1 MIKSKSFFK
10 KLKNINI
17 LINNL
22 LEKNLNKLKL
32 NNLIS
37 LARSNKIILTFVA
50 VFVLSISYLLIPT
63 FYKQSEISKEFKS
76 DLFNQLNLN
85 FNFSKKLNYNI
96 FPRPHFTSY
105 DVVIF
110 DNEQELSKIKKL
122 KIYVSPQNLYSIK
135 NIKIKDVQIENAS
148 FSLNKNNQNTFLK
161 ILQNN
166 FKDFSLKIFD
176 SNIFFKDSKN
186 EVLFINKIV
195 SMKYYYDTNELK
207 NKISSKNQIFNIP
220 YEIEF
225 LDDKDQKKMFTNL
238 NINFLKLKIENELN
252 YSQNITLGKAELI
265 FEKSKSLITYKSNS
279 KFVDFTFFDKLE
291 NPNFLYNGNLNFR
304 PFYSTITGTA
314 QKLNTSYFLN
324 SNNLILQL
332 IKTELF
338 NNKNLDFKL
347 NIFGKNILNNPNFI
361 NINLY
366 SRIQEGLIDIDD
378 TNFKWKTFAD
388 FKLSD
393 SLIFVDNGELV
404 IDAKLQI
411 YISDYNEIYKVLLTP
426 KKYRKKFD
434 KIDLNFQ
441 YNFDQ
446 KIMQLSDIKIDKK
459 YNQKINAK
467 MSKIILK
474 DTNMQNRIYFK
485 NILNEA
491 IKNYDG

>member
-148 FSLNKNNQNTFLK
+148 FSLNKNNQNIFLK

-207 NKISSKNQIFNIP
+207 NKIISKNQIFNIP

-347 NIFGKNILNNPNFI
+347 NIF
-361 NINLY
+361 
-366 SRIQEGLIDIDD
+366 
-378 TNFKWKTFAD
+378 
-388 FKLSD
+388 
-393 SLIFVDNGELV
+393 
-404 IDAKLQI
+404 
-411 YISDYNEIYKVLLTP
+411 
-426 KKYRKKFD
+426 
-434 KIDLNFQ
+434 
-441 YNFDQ
+441 
-446 KIMQLSDIKIDKK
+446 
-459 YNQKINAK
+459 
-467 MSKIILK
+467 
-474 DTNMQNRIYFK
+474 
-485 NILNEA
+485 
-491 IKNYDG
+491 